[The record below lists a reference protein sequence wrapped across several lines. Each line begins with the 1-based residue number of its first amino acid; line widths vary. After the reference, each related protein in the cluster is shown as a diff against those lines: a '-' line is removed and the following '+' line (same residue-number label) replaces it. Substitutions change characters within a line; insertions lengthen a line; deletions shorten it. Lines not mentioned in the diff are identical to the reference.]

1 MLYQR
6 RAWGDGSA
14 DRGVWRAAVLCL
26 LWALLLVPAWGAEKV
41 RVGVYQN
48 SPKVA
53 LSATGKAEGIFI
65 DLIEGIAAREG
76 WAIEYVPGTWAEGL
90 ERLERGEI
98 DLMPDVARNQERE
111 ARYAFH
117 QEPVLSSWNQV
128 YTRRDAGLRTML
140 DLQDKK
146 VAVLA
151 GSVQERQFEQMAS
164 SFSLVVEWV
173 PLPDYDAAFAAV
185 AQGRADA
192 VVTNRFFGVRNA
204 LRYGLEDT
212 AIIFSPSKLF
222 FAAPLGGRQEPL
234 AAIDRHLVDFK
245 KDAGSLYYKSL
256 RRWSLDEVR
265 AAATPAW
272 LRPTTAAI
280 AVALLA
286 ALAGVLLLRRQVALR
301 TRELSERNREILV
314 INDTLR
320 AMGARRDL
328 DGVLQEAAKGA
339 LALADF
345 DGGVLCLRDG
355 ERGMLMVGARLHAPS
370 PRASGTDGGF
380 LCDAGCPAMLDV
392 VGPGQPHALVAADDP
407 GAHPAC
413 GNARD
418 TGIRWNAYF
427 ALQVQDR
434 PLGVLYLFS
443 RQAVPPSPAAMKRVE
458 DLCGPV
464 ALAIENA
471 HLHQQAQQHAQ
482 ELERRVEER
491 TRERASAHA
500 APLKA
505 MHRAEDTGPDPVGLP
520 GPPGP

>member
-6 RAWGDGSA
+6 RAWGGWSA

-76 WAIEYVPGTWAEGL
+76 WTVEYVPGTWAEGL

-111 ARYAFH
+111 TRYAFH

-128 YTRRDAGLRTML
+128 YTRRGAGLRSML
-140 DLQDKK
+140 DLEGKK
-146 VAVLA
+146 VAVLE
-151 GSVQERQFEQMAS
+151 GSVQERQFEQMAA
-164 SFSLVVEWV
+164 SFSLVVEWM

-222 FAAPLGGRQEPL
+222 FAAPLGTRQEQL

-245 KDAGSLYYKSL
+245 KDSGSLYYKSL

-265 AAATPAW
+265 AATPTW
-272 LRPTTAAI
+272 LLPTIAAS

-301 TRELSERNREILV
+301 TRELSSRNREIMV
-314 INDTLR
+314 INETLR
-320 AMGARRDL
+320 AIGSRRDL
-328 DGVLQEAAKGA
+328 DGVLQEATKGA

-345 DGGVLCLRDG
+345 DGGVLCLRD
-355 ERGMLMVGARLHAPS
+355 RGPDMLRVGARLHALP
-370 PRASGTDGGF
+370 PRDRAANGGP

-392 VGPGQPHALVAADDP
+392 VGRGQRHALVAADDP
-407 GAHPAC
+407 VAHPAC

-418 TGIRWNAYF
+418 PAIRWNAYF

-434 PLGVLYLFS
+434 TLGVLCLFS
-443 RQAVPPSPAAMKRVE
+443 RQAVPPPPAALKLVE

-471 HLHQQAQQHAQ
+471 HLYQQAQQHAQ
-482 ELERRVEER
+482 ELERRVEDR
-491 TRERASAHA
+491 TRELAQAHA
-500 APLKA
+500 ASLRA
-505 MHRAEDTGPDPVGLP
+505 MHRAEDAGPDPVGLP
-520 GPPGP
+520 GPHGP